1 VGRTRAKHKHLPP
14 RMQLKRGRYYYTPY
28 VNGKVVWKTLGDDSK
43 V

>member
-1 VGRTRAKHKHLPP
+1 
-14 RMQLKRGRYYYTPY
+14 MQLKRGRYYYTPY